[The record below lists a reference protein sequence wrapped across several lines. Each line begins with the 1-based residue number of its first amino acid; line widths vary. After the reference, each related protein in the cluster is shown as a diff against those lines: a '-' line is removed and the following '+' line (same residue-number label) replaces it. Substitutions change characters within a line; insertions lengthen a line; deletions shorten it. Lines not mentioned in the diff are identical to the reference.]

1 MKRTLYSSGAKWED
15 VLGYSRAV
23 RHGKIIEVSGT
34 TSIENGKF
42 IGKGDITLQT
52 QTTLKIIKN
61 AITALGGEMKD
72 VIRTRI
78 YVTDIKQW
86 EKVAEVHGTFFR
98 DIKPATTLIEITALI
113 DPDMLV
119 EIEAT
124 AIVDD

>member
-124 AIVDD
+124 AIVND